1 MNISYFETDASDQLG
16 REVKM
21 PMRNQLCWGC
31 NGDGTRA
38 LHGLEVTDQCRE
50 DPDFAED
57 YFRGHYDTVCDV
69 CGGAKIEKVVDE
81 DALDADVLKLWH
93 QWLDDAADA
102 AAERAAEIRAGC

>member
-1 MNISYFETDASDQLG
+1 MHLHAFEIDASDQLG
-16 REVKM
+16 REVKL
-21 PMRNQLCWGC
+21 PLQNRLCWDC

-50 DPDFAED
+50 DPDFCED
-57 YFRGHYDTVCDV
+57 YFAGHYDTTCEE
-69 CGGAKIEKVVDE
+69 CHGAKVQKVVDE
-81 DALDADVLKLWH
+81 AALDADVRQLWH